1 MSEKEILTDR
11 LSDIAERLV
20 ALEIAL
26 ANCPRDG
33 SYERQELETEKNE
46 LLVQRR
52 ATERA
57 LTDLNAPAPPPN
69 EDQRRSQRSRKKFI
83 ANEVANRRE
92 DTLAW
97 IEKLTSP
104 AVARRTDRTARASR
118 ERISRLKETTNDPGK
133 TTTHPREN

>member
-69 EDQRRSQRSRKKFI
+69 EDQRRSQRSRK
-83 ANEVANRRE
+83 NS
-92 DTLAW
+92 L
-97 IEKLTSP
+97 LTKS
-104 AVARRTDRTARASR
+104 RTAA
-118 ERISRLKETTNDPGK
+118 K
-133 TTTHPREN
+133 TL